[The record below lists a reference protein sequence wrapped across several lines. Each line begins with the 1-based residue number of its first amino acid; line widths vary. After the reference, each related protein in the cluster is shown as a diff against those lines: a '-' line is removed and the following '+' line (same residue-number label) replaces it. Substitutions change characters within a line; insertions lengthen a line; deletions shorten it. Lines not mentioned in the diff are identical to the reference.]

1 MCNTNRC
8 SNKTHTMSSLLHN
21 PMLVGGAAGAA
32 TYLLAPQSILGL
44 ASFVSPSMSPL
55 IVSAAIGFGAYYAS
69 KQMMPPAASS

>member
-1 MCNTNRC
+1 MCN
-8 SNKTHTMSSLLHN
+8 KTKCKNNPMSSLLAN

-55 IVSAAIGFGAYYAS
+55 LVSAAVGVGAYYLS
-69 KQMMPPAASS
+69 MSMKPAGAQV